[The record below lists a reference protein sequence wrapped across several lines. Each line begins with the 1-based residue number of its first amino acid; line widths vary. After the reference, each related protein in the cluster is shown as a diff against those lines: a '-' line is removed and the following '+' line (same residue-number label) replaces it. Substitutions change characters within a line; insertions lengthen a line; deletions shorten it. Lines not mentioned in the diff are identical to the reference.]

1 MRRND
6 ESKVSSKTEVVLALG
21 SNIGNRND
29 YLDQAIC
36 ALESLIGPL
45 QESSRWVSDP
55 ILQEPHDAN
64 ADAGNLDVEQAQD
77 QYINMV
83 VIGSTQ
89 LSPLSLLAETQK
101 IEESLGRPARHGFH
115 TPRTID
121 IDLIA
126 IGSTQVCSVVL
137 TLPHKEAMNRLFVL
151 LPLAELRPDYCFA
164 MQTKPIAQL
173 ITQAPQISINPQSTE
188 AR

>member
-1 MRRND
+1 
-6 ESKVSSKTEVVLALG
+6 
-21 SNIGNRND
+21 
-29 YLDQAIC
+29 
-36 ALESLIGPL
+36 
-45 QESSRWVSDP
+45 VSDP

-126 IGSTQVCSVVL
+126 IGSTQVCSDVL